1 MENSTTSTN
10 DAATTNGAANAN
22 DTTPS
27 VANANGTAN
36 SNDAALTNG
45 TAALPPAQP
54 TPPVASS
61 ALTELLRAVDNQL
74 LRPDN
79 GEFVGREFVRA
90 EIKQFLS
97 VKNRMLVL
105 VGPPGI
111 GKTAL
116 AAQLVREQSASDHPF
131 LAHFCGLSG
140 DDNPFTFCSA
150 IAQQL
155 HDQLGEDYTLPQ
167 TVRNQQVTIQASANV
182 GQTSGETNIKVLTLN
197 IGGMHP
203 REAFRQLV
211 REPLHAYNEQHG
223 AARGDAPLI
232 MVVDALDRAW
242 DWDGGQDG
250 NIVSVLADAQDLPP
264 WVNLICTARPGRAV
278 QALRAQAG
286 VRVLDLQGDQNDQD
300 IETYLREP
308 FLEALPEPARERIS
322 QLLANSGI
330 DSSGTS
336 GDQLT
341 AFIRQAVKASQGN
354 FSFVRRYV
362 DAWRKVLPPNEPQPE
377 VEKAL
382 LRFDNGRLVA
392 IDQALDATY
401 AATLADLKR
410 DLDAQT
416 DDADSDVLA
425 ALAIAF
431 APLNL
436 TLLACMTGQ
445 KPDAIQLSLDQR
457 LKPVLDSN
465 TGVATQDSAFLRRY
479 ALYHRGF
486 ADYVRGTL
494 PQDGRTADVRAA
506 TMLER
511 ATDDDPL
518 LRDYSARYRWSHLLR
533 GLDLAAAARDASESR
548 DAKAA
553 PDKPTVSD
561 FQPPSS
567 DHSPLD
573 SIAQI
578 REQVRDPITQAQL
591 LRGLATRALDP
602 TQSDATGSWTAAL
615 NCLRAAEHTLRHS
628 RALAY
633 TRVRGW
639 RATIG
644 GPVSNEIIE
653 LERTLIALGDA
664 YVTIARRMDG
674 SDQRPNRPTGLF
686 GQLHALTD
694 ALTRFPLTLYL
705 LIILLIQGVS
715 EIHIPGA
722 LQNLGREQDWTVA
735 RLYVL
740 AVSAYR
746 RARSLSTARG
756 ADDSVDEVS
765 ERLAGLY
772 TQMGAYDAAASA
784 YETLLARPT
793 TIMRAWRQA
802 LWRLDLGEVL
812 VLQRQPDQAVEVLTS
827 ALPIFESQQA
837 PIQKAR
843 VLSALGAAHHLR
855 ANTAD
860 TRGDGR
866 MATTL
871 DDLSIESCRA
881 ALIAWSNITT
891 LQGDESAS
899 VDPALAVSNIA
910 HQLWRAASSPRLGD
924 EQRYNARALLDSIP
938 ERHFPQRFEHPVLR
952 LFRII
957 AAVLLP
963 AYLLTGLLMAVQLPS
978 SVQIRTQTA
987 LAFAPPLL
995 DLTRFPNDLIAGKA
1009 TSLTAAEASAFSVIN
1024 LTKLANR
1031 AVQLQ
1036 PSPPRLDPLGTT
1048 RVVLIIMVLYL
1059 IFYTAFGLAVIT
1071 LSSPAQFQGRRP
1083 GRLVLSKDSLS
1094 WRGPA
1099 GQGSLMDA
1107 LEWLKQD
1114 ARWIFVRLSQ
1124 QLRSLFGRAAKD
1136 TSLAKA
1142 SDSTIAL
1149 ADIASTTAVDRRA
1162 FGYLLRDFSFTVLE
1176 PGDPK
1181 RRSILIP
1188 GSLVHYTEL
1197 CDELEQRMH
1206 HPRKPFGVDFIRS
1219 GWGICFLLTLLYTL
1233 SLAALLP
1240 LVPARLNQP
1249 LLLDYSLLNLYVLA
1263 TPGLLLPLLW
1273 WFIAQPLGA
1282 SSSSSWAT
1290 FPLTATALVGTMLTA
1305 GVLSES
1311 VNLAT
1316 FGLRPDLATPVLAA
1330 GFLAALVCYAP
1341 QRPFKRMFTPRLS
1354 GLTRMLL
1361 AIGALAGV
1369 TLLTWNIVTTLRWY
1383 NALVHG
1389 NRLIEQA
1396 LAPGGCAGSSDGCPL
1411 LDQAIESYDTVTCL
1425 RPSDSDGFAFRGFA
1439 YLVKHDYQSARD
1451 DFERALGQRP
1461 PAAGCGSEAAPAPT
1475 AAQRTSLYT
1484 NIGAVDTLLAR
1495 QPPISNSETHYQNAL
1510 RSYAQALLPNNTDS
1524 NPSCASLALH
1534 LLQPQGS
1541 PGTEPG
1547 LNLLGPSVG
1556 AIQADQAPVVLQLAD
1571 ACYSS
1576 GSARAEVLI
1585 DTVQQGRGADRD
1597 TARQGAWQ
1605 DLAAAIAEYR
1615 AVVTASADEKDQA
1628 LGQRGIAAAWLA
1640 ISQFDRPPV
1649 GAPDRRTALLQALA
1663 AYQDLEQ
1670 AGQRDPSVYI
1680 GQAWSSIQIGAWDS
1694 AKEPLITASALAPD
1708 DPTYPALLGLADW
1721 LDSTQYPVPKKGA
1734 PSAGYTTAISE
1745 ALGLYSRV
1753 IELGHVE
1760 LPRAYAT
1767 RSLLYF
1773 SMRNSPRGTTYADTD
1788 YEAWMRLAIADADQ
1802 ALLAAVRDGLPPE
1815 RQVGYRYWRGRLSFT
1830 LALTWQEKARGLH
1843 SWNEIVPLYSSAYQD
1858 FVIAAGAD
1866 LNPERRKVF
1875 RDTWIPWSNQLFA
1888 NATHLQL
1895 AQESARKGDFVRA
1908 RGELALVEPRPAAF
1922 KKWDTV
1928 SAPLP
1933 DYYFLHGMI
1942 SLGLSMP
1949 TDFPNPLLKRTAGA
1963 PARSDAEAD
1972 YAEAIAVTENKD
1984 IVPQPRDGNPDDARP
1999 AVYQAALSDL
2009 DALLDRPP
2017 AGWSPAARAA
2027 TARMRAKVQA
2037 QLDAVTR

>member
-1 MENSTTSTN
+1 MDNSTAGTH
-10 DAATTNGAANAN
+10 DAATTNGAPTAN
-22 DTTPS
+22 DAVPT
-27 VANANGTAN
+27 NGAVTAN
-36 SNDAALTNG
+36 DATTNSA
-45 TAALPPAQP
+45 AALPDALPR
-54 TPPVASS
+54 PPVASP
-61 ALTELLRAVDNQL
+61 ALIELLQTVDDQL
-74 LRPDN
+74 LRPDT
-79 GEFVGREFVRA
+79 GEFIGRDFVRA
-90 EIKQFLS
+90 EIKEFLS

-105 VGPPGI
+105 VGAPGI

-116 AAQLVREQSASDHPF
+116 AAQLVREHSATAHPF

-140 DDNPFTFCSA
+140 HDNPFQFCSA

-155 HDQLGEDYTLPQ
+155 YDQLGEAYTLPQ

-182 GQTSGETNIKVLTLN
+182 GQASGQTNIKVLTLN

-211 REPLHAYNEQHG
+211 REPLRAYNEQHG
-223 AARGDAPLI
+223 AERGDAPLVI
-232 MVVDALDRAW
+232 VVDGLDRAW

-286 VRVLDLQGDQNDQD
+286 VRVLNLQGEQNDHD

-308 FLEALPEPARERIS
+308 FLGGLPEPARERLGE
-322 QLLANSGI
+322 LLARSGI
-330 DSSGTS
+330 DSSAAG

-341 AFIRQAVKASQGN
+341 AFVRQAVKASQGN
-354 FSFVRRYV
+354 FLFVRRYV
-362 DAWRKVLPPNEPQPE
+362 DAWRNVLPPSLPQPE

-382 LRFDNGRLVA
+382 LRFDDGRLVA

-401 AATLADLKR
+401 AATLADLNR
-410 DLDAQT
+410 DLDAQP
-416 DDADSDVLA
+416 DAAATDVLA

-436 TLLACMTGQ
+436 TLLACMTGRE
-445 KPDAIQLSLDQR
+445 PGEIQQSLDQR
-457 LKPVLDSN
+457 LKPVLE
-465 TGVATQDSAFLRRY
+465 THIGVETQNIASLRRY

-486 ADYVRGTL
+486 ADYVRNTL
-494 PQDGRTADVRAA
+494 PQGGRAADVRAA
-506 TMLER
+506 TLLER
-511 ATDDDPL
+511 ATDDDPQ

-533 GLDLAAAARDASESR
+533 GLDLAAAARDASESK
-548 DAKAA
+548 DADIA
-553 PDKPTVSD
+553 PDTPAGSNL
-561 FQPPSS
+561 QAPISEL
-567 DHSPLD
+567 SPLN
-573 SIAQI
+573 SIAEI

-602 TQSDATGSWTAAL
+602 AQSDATGSWTAAL
-615 NCLRAAEHTLRHS
+615 NCLRAATHALRHS
-628 RALAY
+628 RALAH
-633 TRVRGW
+633 TRARGW
-639 RATIG
+639 RADTG
-644 GPVSNEIIE
+644 GPISNEIIE

-664 YVTIARRMDG
+664 YITIARRMDG
-674 SDQRPNRPTGLF
+674 SDQRPNRPAGLF
-686 GQLHALTD
+686 GRLHALFD

-705 LIILLIQGVS
+705 MMVLLFQGVS

-746 RARSLSTARG
+746 RARSLAIARG
-756 ADDSVDEVS
+756 ADDSADEVS
-765 ERLAGLY
+765 ERLASLY
-772 TQMGAYDAAASA
+772 IRMGAYDAAASA

-802 LWRLDLGEVL
+802 LWRLELGEVL
-812 VLQRQPDQAVEVLTS
+812 VLQLRPDQAAEVLTS

-837 PIQKAR
+837 PLQKAR
-843 VLSALGAAHHLR
+843 VLSALSAAHHLR
-855 ANTAD
+855 ANSAD
-860 TRGDGR
+860 KRGDGR

-871 DDLSIESCRA
+871 DDLTIETCRA
-881 ALIAWSNITT
+881 ALAAWSDITT

-899 VDPALAVSNIA
+899 VDSALAVSNIA
-910 HQLWRAASSPRLGD
+910 HQLWRAARSPRMGD
-924 EQRYNARALLDSIP
+924 EQRYNARALLDTIP

-952 LFRII
+952 LFRIT

-963 AYLLTGLLMAVQLPS
+963 AYLLTGMLIAVQLPN

-995 DLTRFPNDLIAGKA
+995 DLTRFPNDLIAGK
-1009 TSLTAAEASAFSVIN
+1009 TSSLTAAEASAFSVIN

-1036 PSPPRLDPLGTT
+1036 PSPPRLDPLGTSK
-1048 RVVLIIMVLYL
+1048 VVLIIMLIYL
-1059 IFYTAFGLAVIT
+1059 FSYTAFGLAVIT
-1071 LSSPAQFQGRRP
+1071 FSSPAQFQGRRP
-1083 GRLVLSKDSLS
+1083 GRLILRKDSLI

-1114 ARWIFVRLSQ
+1114 ARWVWARLWQ
-1124 QLRSLFGRAAKD
+1124 RLLARFGRAAKD
-1136 TSLAKA
+1136 HASTKA
-1142 SDSTIAL
+1142 GDSSIAL
-1149 ADIASTTAVDRRA
+1149 ADIASSTAVDRRA
-1162 FGYLLRDFSFTVLE
+1162 FGYLLHDFSFTVLE
-1176 PGDPK
+1176 PKDLK
-1181 RRSILIP
+1181 QRSVLIP
-1188 GSLVHYTEL
+1188 GSIVHYTEL

-1206 HPRKPFGVDFIRS
+1206 RPRKPFGVDFIRS
-1219 GWGICFLLTLLYTL
+1219 GWGICFLLTLVYTL
-1233 SLAALLP
+1233 ALAALLP
-1240 LVPARLNQP
+1240 LAPARFNRP

-1282 SSSSSWAT
+1282 SSSSSWAG
-1290 FPLTATALVGTMLTA
+1290 FPLAATALVGAALTI

-1330 GFLAALVCYAP
+1330 GFLVALVCYAP
-1341 QRPFKRMFTPRLS
+1341 QRPFKRLLTPRLT
-1354 GLTRMLL
+1354 GLVRVMV

-1369 TLLTWNIVTTLRWY
+1369 TMLTWNIVTTLRWY

-1396 LAPGGCAGSSDGCPL
+1396 LAPGGCASSDDGCPL
-1411 LDQAIESYDTVTCL
+1411 IDQAIASYDDVTCL

-1439 YLVKHDYQSARD
+1439 YLVKHDYQRARE

-1461 PAAGCGSEAAPAPT
+1461 PAEGFRSGVLPAPT

-1495 QPPISNSETHYQNAL
+1495 QPPISNSETHYQSAL
-1510 RSYAQALLPNNTDS
+1510 RSYGNALLPNNPDS
-1524 NPSCASLALH
+1524 NPSCGSLAIK
-1534 LLQPQGS
+1534 LLQSQGA
-1541 PGTEPG
+1541 PGAG
-1547 LNLLGPSVG
+1547 LNVLGASAG
-1556 AIQADQAPVVLQLAD
+1556 AIDAEQAPVVLQLAD
-1571 ACYSS
+1571 ACYSR
-1576 GSARAEVLI
+1576 GSARSEALV
-1585 DTVQQGRGADRD
+1585 DTMRQGRGPNRD
-1597 TARQGAWQ
+1597 TTRQNAWS
-1605 DLAAAIAEYR
+1605 DLSAAIAEYR
-1615 AVVTASADEKDQA
+1615 AVIAASDDATDQE
-1628 LGQRGIAAAWLA
+1628 LGRRGIAAAWLA
-1640 ISQFDRPPV
+1640 ISQFDRPPL
-1649 GAPDRRTALLQALA
+1649 GGPDRHTALLQALA
-1663 AYQDLEQ
+1663 AYQELEEN
-1670 AGQRDPSVYI
+1670 GQRDPSVYI

-1694 AKEPLITASALAPD
+1694 AKAPLAAASALAPD
-1708 DPTYPALLGLADW
+1708 DPTYPALQGLAAW
-1721 LDSTQYPVPKKGA
+1721 LDSTQYPVPKKGQ
-1734 PSAGYTTAISE
+1734 PSAGYTAAISE
-1745 ALGLYSRV
+1745 ALGFYSQV
-1753 IELGHVE
+1753 IALGRVE

-1773 SMRNSPRGTTYADTD
+1773 SMRNSSRGDTYADAD

-1802 ALLAAVRDGLPPE
+1802 ALFAAGRDGLPPE

-1830 LALTWQEKARGLH
+1830 LALTWQEKSRGQHAWAELA
-1843 SWNEIVPLYSSAYQD
+1843 PLYSSAYQD
-1858 FVIAAGAD
+1858 FLTAAGAD
-1866 LNPERRKVF
+1866 LNAERRRVF
-1875 RDTWIPWSNQLFA
+1875 RDTWIPWTSMLFA
-1888 NATHLQL
+1888 NATHMQL
-1895 AQESARKGDFVRA
+1895 AQEAARKGDFVRA
-1908 RGELALVEPRPAAF
+1908 RGELELVEPRPAAF
-1922 KKWDTV
+1922 KKWDTL

-1933 DYYFLHGMI
+1933 DYHFLHGMI

-1949 TDFPNPLLKRTAGA
+1949 FDFPNPLLT
-1963 PARSDAEAD
+1963 PARSSAEAD
-1972 YAEAIAVTENKD
+1972 YTQAIAVTENDD
-1984 IVPQPRDGNPDDARP
+1984 IVPQPHVNYPDDSRP

-2009 DALLDRPP
+2009 DALLERPP

-2027 TARMRAKVQA
+2027 AARMRAKVQA
-2037 QLDAVTR
+2037 QLDAVAR

>member
-1 MENSTTSTN
+1 MEDSTTSTTSTN
-10 DAATTNGAANAN
+10 VAATTTSTTSTNGTATTNGAEA
-22 DTTPS
+22 
-27 VANANGTAN
+27 
-36 SNDAALTNG
+36 
-45 TAALPPAQP
+45 PPAAQP
-54 TPPVASS
+54 KPPVAST
-61 ALTELLRAVDNQL
+61 ALIELLQAVDDQL
-74 LRPDN
+74 LRPDD

-116 AAQLVREQSASDHPF
+116 AAQLTREQSVSDHPF

-140 DDNPFTFCSA
+140 DDNPFKFCSA

-155 HDQLGEDYTLPQ
+155 HDQLGEAYMLPQ

-182 GQTSGETNIKVLTLN
+182 GQASGETNIKVLTLN

-211 REPLHAYNEQHG
+211 REPLRAYNEQHG
-223 AARGDAPLI
+223 AERGGAPLVI
-232 MVVDALDRAW
+232 VVDALDRAW

-286 VRVLDLQGDQNDQD
+286 VRVLDLQGNQNDQD

-308 FLEALPEPARERIS
+308 FLGALPEQARERIG
-322 QLLANSGI
+322 QLLASSGI
-330 DSSGTS
+330 DSSGAS
-336 GDQLT
+336 GDHLT

-362 DAWRKVLPPNEPQPE
+362 DAWRKVLPPNDPQPE

-401 AATLADLKR
+401 AATLADLNR
-410 DLDAQT
+410 DINAQ
-416 DDADSDVLA
+416 DGDADTDVLA

-431 APLNL
+431 APLDL
-436 TLLACMTGQ
+436 TLLACMTGRR
-445 KPDAIQLSLDQR
+445 PDDIQQSLDQR
-457 LKPVLDSN
+457 LKSVLEPVVEPQNIAALPP
-465 TGVATQDSAFLRRY
+465 AAALRY

-486 ADYVRGTL
+486 ADYVRGNL
-494 PQDGRTADVRAA
+494 PQGGRAADVRAA

-533 GLDLAAAARDASESR
+533 GLDLAAAARDASESK
-548 DAKAA
+548 DAKIAL
-553 PDKPTVSD
+553 DKPTASNL
-561 FQPPSS
+561 QAPISGL
-567 DHSPLD
+567 SPLD

-602 TQSDATGSWTAAL
+602 AQSDATGSWTAAL
-615 NCLRAAEHTLRHS
+615 NCLQAAEHTLRHS
-628 RALAY
+628 RALAH

-639 RATIG
+639 RATVG
-644 GPVSNEIIE
+644 GLVSNELIE

-686 GQLHALTD
+686 GRLHALAD

-705 LIILLIQGVS
+705 LMVLLLQGVS

-735 RLYVL
+735 RLFVL

-746 RARSLSTARG
+746 RARSLAAARG
-756 ADDSVDEVS
+756 ADDSADEVS
-765 ERLAGLY
+765 ERLASLY

-793 TIMRAWRQA
+793 TITRTWRQA
-802 LWRLDLGEVL
+802 LWRLELGEVL
-812 VLQRQPDQAVEVLTS
+812 VWQRRPDQAAEVLTS

-855 ANTAD
+855 ANIAD
-860 TRGDGR
+860 TSGDSR

-871 DDLSIESCRA
+871 DDLTIESCRA
-881 ALIAWSNITT
+881 ALAAWSIITT

-910 HQLWRAASSPRLGD
+910 HQLWRAARSPRMGD
-924 EQRYNARALLDSIP
+924 EQRYNARALLDTIP

-957 AAVLLP
+957 AVVLLP

-1009 TSLTAAEASAFSVIN
+1009 SSLTAAEASAFSVVN

-1031 AVQLQ
+1031 TVQIQ

-1048 RVVLIIMVLYL
+1048 IVVLIIMSIYL
-1059 IFYTAFGLAVIT
+1059 LAYTAFGLAVIT
-1071 LSSPAQFQGRRP
+1071 FSSPAQFQGRRP
-1083 GRLVLSKDSLS
+1083 GRLVLSKDSLN

-1114 ARWIFVRLSQ
+1114 VRWIFARMWQRLIG
-1124 QLRSLFGRAAKD
+1124 LFGRAAKD
-1136 TSLAKA
+1136 NTPAKA
-1142 SDSTIAL
+1142 DDSTIAL

-1176 PGDPK
+1176 PSNPT
-1181 RRSILIP
+1181 RRSVLIP
-1188 GSLVHYTEL
+1188 GSIVHYTEL

-1206 HPRKPFGVDFIRS
+1206 RPRKPFGVDFIRS

-1240 LVPARLNQP
+1240 LAPARLNRP

-1282 SSSSSWAT
+1282 SSSSSWAAI
-1290 FPLTATALVGTMLTA
+1290 PLAATALVGAALTA

-1311 VNLAT
+1311 VNLST

-1341 QRPFKRMFTPRLS
+1341 QRPLKRLFAPRLS
-1354 GLTRMLL
+1354 GLARLLL

-1369 TLLTWNIVTTLRWY
+1369 TMLTWNIVTTLRWY

-1396 LAPGGCAGSSDGCPL
+1396 LVPGGCASRIDDCTL
-1411 LDQAIESYDTVTCL
+1411 IDQAIESYDEVTCL

-1461 PAAGCGSEAAPAPT
+1461 PAAGCRPGAAPAPT
-1475 AAQRTSLYT
+1475 AAQRASLYT

-1495 QPPISNSETHYQNAL
+1495 QPPLSNSETHYQSAL
-1510 RSYAQALLPNNTDS
+1510 RSYAHALLPNDTDS
-1524 NPSCASLALH
+1524 DPSCASLAIN
-1534 LLQPQGS
+1534 LLQPEGS
-1541 PGTEPG
+1541 LSAVLG
-1547 LNLLGPSVG
+1547 LNLLGPSAG
-1556 AIQADQAPVVLQLAD
+1556 AIKADQAPVVLQLAD
-1571 ACYSS
+1571 ACYSR
-1576 GSARAEVLI
+1576 GSARAEALV
-1585 DTVQQGRGADRD
+1585 DTVRQGRGIDRD
-1597 TARQGAWQ
+1597 AARQSAWK
-1605 DLAAAIAEYR
+1605 DLSAAIAEYR
-1615 AVVTASADEKDQA
+1615 AVITASADAKDQE
-1628 LGQRGIAAAWLA
+1628 LGRRGMAAAWLA
-1640 ISQFDRPPV
+1640 LSQLDRPPV

-1670 AGQRDPSVYI
+1670 TGQRDPSVYI

-1694 AKEPLITASALAPD
+1694 AKEPLAAASALAPN
-1708 DPTYPALLGLADW
+1708 DPTYPALLGLANW
-1721 LDSTQYPVPKKGA
+1721 LDSTQYPVPKKGQ
-1734 PSAGYTTAISE
+1734 PSLGYTAAISN

-1753 IELGHVE
+1753 IGIAQSE

-1773 SMRNSPRGTTYADTD
+1773 SMRNSPRGETYADED

-1802 ALLAAVRDGLPPE
+1802 ALLAAVRDGVLPE

-1830 LALTWQEKARGLH
+1830 LALTWQEKSRGQHAWAEL
-1843 SWNEIVPLYSSAYQD
+1843 VPLYSSAYQD
-1858 FVIAAGAD
+1858 FLSAASTD
-1866 LNPERRKVF
+1866 LNPERRKIF
-1875 RDTWIPWSNQLFA
+1875 RDTWIPWTSMLFG
-1888 NATHLQL
+1888 NATHMQL
-1895 AQESARKGDFVRA
+1895 AQEAARKGDFARA
-1908 RGELALVEPRPAAF
+1908 RGELTLVEPRSAAF
-1922 KKWDTV
+1922 KKWDTL

-1933 DYYFLHGMI
+1933 DYHFLHGLV

-1949 TDFPNPLLKRTAGA
+1949 TNFPNPLLKRTAGA

-1972 YAEAIAVTENKD
+1972 YAEAISVTENDD
-1984 IVPQPRDGNPDDARP
+1984 IVPQPQENYPDDSRP

-2009 DALLDRPP
+2009 DALLERPP

-2027 TARMRAKVQA
+2027 TARIRAKVQT
-2037 QLDAVTR
+2037 QLDAVAK